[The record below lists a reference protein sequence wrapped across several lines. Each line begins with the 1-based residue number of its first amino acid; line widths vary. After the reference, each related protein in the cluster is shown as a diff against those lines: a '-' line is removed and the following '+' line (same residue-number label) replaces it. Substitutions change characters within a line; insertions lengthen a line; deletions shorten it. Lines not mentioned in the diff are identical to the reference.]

1 MTFDRQ
7 AERLMSEARAAADL
21 IREIASDD
29 EALNHDM
36 VEGETSLLEAIEK
49 ALEEIDECQIAIVGI
64 KDREAT
70 LADRRK
76 RAEARQERIRS
87 LIEQAL
93 LVAEFPTVKL
103 PCATLTVSQVAP
115 KSFVD
120 DEAQIPTRFWKSP
133 DPVLDKVAI
142 NKAVKDGEIIP
153 GVAMTNG
160 TTKLTIRRA

>member
-1 MTFDRQ
+1 MGYDRQ
-7 AERLMSEARAAADL
+7 AERLTNEARAAADL

-36 VEGETSLLEAIEK
+36 VEGETSFLEAIEK

-64 KDREAT
+64 KEREAQ

-76 RAEARQERIRS
+76 RSENRQERLRS
-87 LIEQAL
+87 LIEQAM
-93 LVAEFPTVKL
+93 LVAEMPTVKL
-103 PCATLTVSQVAP
+103 PCGTLTVSQVAP
-115 KSFVD
+115 KPFVD
-120 DEAQIPTRFWKSP
+120 DEAKIPSRFWRLP
-133 DPVLDKVAI
+133 DPVLDKSAI
-142 NKAVKDGEIIP
+142 NKAVKDGETIP